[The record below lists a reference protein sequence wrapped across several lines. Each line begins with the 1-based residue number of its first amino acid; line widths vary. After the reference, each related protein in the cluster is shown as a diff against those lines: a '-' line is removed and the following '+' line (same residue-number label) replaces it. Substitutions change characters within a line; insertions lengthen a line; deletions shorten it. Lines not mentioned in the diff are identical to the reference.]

1 MAKEAKLQ
9 PVEGMP
15 AYQERVI
22 VEHNELV
29 EKQNALND
37 FIVSENFT
45 KVETAERDRLRLQYN
60 IMTSYILVLK
70 QRISNFA

>member
-1 MAKEAKLQ
+1 MAKEGKLQ
-9 PVEGMP
+9 PLEGMP
-15 AYQERVI
+15 AYQERVV

-37 FIVSENFT
+37 FIVGDNFT
-45 KVETAERDRLRLQYN
+45 KVDSAERERLRLQYN
-60 IMTSYILVLK
+60 IMTAYILVLK